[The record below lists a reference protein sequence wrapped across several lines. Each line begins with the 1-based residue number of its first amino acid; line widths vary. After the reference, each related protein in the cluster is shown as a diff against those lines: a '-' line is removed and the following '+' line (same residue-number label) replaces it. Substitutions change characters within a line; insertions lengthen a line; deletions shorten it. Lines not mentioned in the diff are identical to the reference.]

1 MIQVIPHP
9 ASRETVHLFTVY
21 ARAGDAGRGF
31 AVVASEAKELASQTN
46 LANADIKQKI
56 NIIPT
61 AIGSTL
67 SSIKNVSTIDHH

>member
-1 MIQVIPHP
+1 MK
-9 ASRETVHLFTVY
+9 TVHLFTVY
-21 ARAGDAGRGF
+21 ARAGD